1 MQRLYRE
8 HIGSSVATS
17 PCKVCI
23 KVQIFLVRIRLPVKS
38 TADLAAIFNRQ
49 LRNVSVLALEPG
61 VLDGYVDVI
70 VLPNIRLFRVV
81 LSASVALYADRC
93 LGKKI
98 FSIDLSHGISPDFIQ
113 AQGVTLAR
121 PALFGFNANLKDLD
135 LVLPAGSQMCAIALQ
150 DDFLT
155 GQMQRLACDEVMET
169 LDHFNVLSN
178 SFVCTDLTKTI
189 AECWSSNGFVSEDYL
204 ECEIVASLIQCLLDK
219 NERKVARISNRQD
232 RHDAALRI
240 LSMTFSD
247 PKQPFE
253 IQDLANLLHQSRTS
267 IFSGCKEKFGMSPV
281 QVIRSVR
288 LHQVRHALTDVEF
301 SVQNNLNGVVDTA
314 EYFGFVGRS
323 HFARYYKKEFMET
336 PRQTLAARR
345 KSELIF

>member
-1 MQRLYRE
+1 MSCPCLLYV
-8 HIGSSVATS
+8 ISNA
-17 PCKVCI
+17 C
-23 KVQIFLVRIRLPVKS
+23 FLVKIRLPIKS

-49 LRNVSVLALEPG
+49 LRNASVLALEPG
-61 VLDGYVDVI
+61 VVEGYVDVLI
-70 VLPNIRLFRVV
+70 LPNIRLFRVA
-81 LSASVALYADRC
+81 LNASVALYADRC
-93 LGKKI
+93 FGKKI
-98 FSIDLSHGISPDFIQ
+98 FSIDLSQAFSSDFIQ
-113 AQGVTLAR
+113 AQGVVLTR

-150 DDFLT
+150 DDFLL
-155 GQMQRLACDEVMET
+155 GQMQRLACEEVLET
-169 LDHFNVLSN
+169 LDQFNVLSN
-178 SFVCTDLTKTI
+178 SFVSSGLKVAI
-189 AECWSSNGFVSEDYL
+189 AECWSSNRLVFEDNL
-204 ECEIVASLIQCLLDK
+204 ECEIVTSLIQCLLDK
-219 NERKVARISNRQD
+219 NERKVARISSRQD

-247 PKQPFE
+247 PRQPFE

-281 QVIRSVR
+281 QVVRSVR

-323 HFARYYKKEFMET
+323 HFARYYKNEFRET
-336 PRQTLAARR
+336 PRQTLASRR